1 MPGRKITRRHSAV
14 IRRSTMKPGFES
26 MARPTAVWAGA
37 IAAAA
42 ALVVPGCTYYVPA
55 PTTTVVPGAPASFD
69 RSFSA
74 ASGAMRDQGLTIT
87 SEDRNSG
94 TIVGKIEGGTLTAN
108 VRQQADGSVRVQ
120 FDTSGV
126 RDAGLIDRVSR
137 SYDRRMGR

>member
-1 MPGRKITRRHSAV
+1 MRRRNESPAQRR
-14 IRRSTMKPGFES
+14 IRP
-26 MARPTAVWAGA
+26 ALAWLIAG
-37 IAAAA
+37 AA
-42 ALVVPGCTYYVPA
+42 ALALPACTYYVPA

-74 ASGAMRDQGLTIT
+74 ASGAMRDQGLTIA

-94 TIVGKIEGGTLTAN
+94 TIVGRIEGGTLTAN

-120 FDTSGV
+120 FDASGV

>member
-1 MPGRKITRRHSAV
+1 VR
-14 IRRSTMKPGFES
+14 
-26 MARPTAVWAGA
+26 AGC
-37 IAAAA
+37 AAAFVA
-42 ALVVPGCTYYVPA
+42 VALPACTYYVPP

-69 RSFSA
+69 RSFAA

-94 TIVGKIEGGTLTAN
+94 MIVGKLDNGTVTAN

-120 FDTSGV
+120 FDANGV
-126 RDAGLIDRVSR
+126 RDSGLMDRVSR